1 MVEGDRESNVLHK
14 KLILD
19 LESEGERV
27 NAEKGRNERRKGE
40 RKEGVRSRN
49 LTYVYQAAVVLTG
62 LIAK

>member
-27 NAEKGRNERRKGE
+27 NAEKEETKEGRKKG
-40 RKEGVRSRN
+40 RKE
-49 LTYVYQAAVVLTG
+49 
-62 LIAK
+62 